1 MTTLTELTNKYE
13 SSSVVWELD
22 NNEFNVAD
30 GVYRFR
36 TTMFDYNN
44 SLADGVSMI
53 WESELPVTMKQGHM
67 NVDQAL
73 AAAAHLIDSCGYWGR
88 FLESIDFDS
97 ASNTFD
103 ISIGS

>member
-1 MTTLTELTNKYE
+1 MTINFFSNTYE
-13 SSSVVWELD
+13 SSNVVWELD
-22 NNEFNVAD
+22 NNEFDVAD
-30 GVYRFR
+30 GVYKFR

-44 SLADGVSMI
+44 PNADGVSMV
-53 WESELPVTMKQGHM
+53 WESELPVTMTSGHM
-67 NVDQAL
+67 NVDQAC

-97 ASNTFD
+97 ESNTFD

>member
-1 MTTLTELTNKYE
+1 
-13 SSSVVWELD
+13 
-22 NNEFNVAD
+22 
-30 GVYRFR
+30 
-36 TTMFDYNN
+36 
-44 SLADGVSMI
+44 
-53 WESELPVTMKQGHM
+53 M

-88 FLESIDFDS
+88 FLEEIVYDE